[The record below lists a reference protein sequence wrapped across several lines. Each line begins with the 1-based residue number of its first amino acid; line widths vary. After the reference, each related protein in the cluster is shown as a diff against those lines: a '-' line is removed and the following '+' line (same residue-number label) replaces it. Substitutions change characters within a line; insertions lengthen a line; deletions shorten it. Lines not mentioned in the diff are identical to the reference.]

1 VKTPFRVALIL
12 MVLTIAAC
20 SRDITSH
27 AAREA
32 KDKGALKSLEYA
44 PPATPSADAPSRS
57 GFDAVVASAVPD
69 ATVPSVPMADETRK
83 LIRTVQLEMIVAHV
97 DSVSRWAQDLSTRMG
112 GYSTDVNVWEQDGVP
127 HAVLTLRVPATKL
140 DESLA
145 QLRAWSKRV
154 EHEQQ
159 SVQDVTDQFVDV
171 EARLKTLKMTE
182 RELLALL
189 QESRQRGQKLDGIM
203 AVYRELT
210 EIRSRIEQLQGQR
223 DALAK
228 MTALSTIQVQL
239 RPDEKAHPV
248 AGTGWRPGD
257 TVRASVRA
265 LVANLRG
272 IADALIVVAV
282 VAIPTV
288 AIFAVPAWLGTR
300 WWLRRRRTRLA

>member
-1 VKTPFRVALIL
+1 
-12 MVLTIAAC
+12 MVLTIASC
-20 SRDITSH
+20 SREISSQFANK
-27 AAREA
+27 AA
-32 KDKGALKSLEYA
+32 DKGRLRSLQSA
-44 PPATPSADAPSRS
+44 PPPASPRADVPSR
-57 GFDAVVASAVPD
+57 GMMDAVVASAMPD

-83 LIRTVQLEMIVAHV
+83 LIRTVQLEMVVAHV

-127 HAVLTLRVPATKL
+127 HAVLTLRVPATRL
-140 DESLA
+140 DAALT
-145 QLRAWSKRV
+145 QLRGWSKRV

-171 EARLKTLKMTE
+171 EARLRTLKSTE
-182 RELLALL
+182 KELLLL
-189 QESRQRGQKLDGIM
+189 LDESRQRNQKLDGIM

-228 MTALSTIQVQL
+228 MAALSTIQIQL

-248 AGTGWRPGD
+248 AGTGWQPGD

-265 LVANLRG
+265 LVTNLRG

-282 VAIPTV
+282 VVIPTV
-288 AIFAVPAWLGTR
+288 AFFAVPAWLGAR